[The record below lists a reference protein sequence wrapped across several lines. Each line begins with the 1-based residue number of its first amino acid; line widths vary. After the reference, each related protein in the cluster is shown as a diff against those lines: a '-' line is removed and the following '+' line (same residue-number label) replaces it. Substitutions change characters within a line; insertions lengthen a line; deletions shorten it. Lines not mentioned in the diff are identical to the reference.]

1 MKSPT
6 KKELE
11 VIYESVYC
19 AKRVIERITE
29 FPYVDVMDEESY
41 LSKLDY
47 TLNDACI
54 KLYQMIEQEER
65 ENGRKDAV

>member
-1 MKSPT
+1 MKIPT

-41 LSKLDY
+41 LSKLD
-47 TLNDACI
+47 
-54 KLYQMIEQEER
+54 
-65 ENGRKDAV
+65 

>member
-1 MKSPT
+1 MKIPT

-19 AKRVIERITE
+19 AKLVIERITE
-29 FPYVDVMDEESY
+29 FPYVDVMDEEGY

-47 TLNDACI
+47 ALNDACI
-54 KLYQMIEQEER
+54 NLYQMIE
-65 ENGRKDAV
+65 RKGAK

>member
-1 MKSPT
+1 MKIPT

-19 AKRVIERITE
+19 AKRVIESITE

-41 LSKLDY
+41 LSNLDY
-47 TLNDACI
+47 ALNDACI
-54 KLYQMIEQEER
+54 KLYQMIEQKGAE
-65 ENGRKDAV
+65 